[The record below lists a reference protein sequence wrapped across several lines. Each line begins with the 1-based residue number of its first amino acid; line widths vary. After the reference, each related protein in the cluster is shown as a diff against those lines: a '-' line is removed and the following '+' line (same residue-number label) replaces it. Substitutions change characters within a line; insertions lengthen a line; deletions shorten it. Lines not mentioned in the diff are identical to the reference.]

1 MLAKSAHFPSQQ
13 SGSEGWRA
21 IVTEQLDGSQR
32 LVFFLRYLPVS
43 HLYNALKEL
52 VPYAP
57 FAGRQYTTL
66 TATTR
71 MLR

>member
-1 MLAKSAHFPSQQ
+1 MLAKSAHFLSQQ
-13 SGSEGWRA
+13 SGPEVWRA
-21 IVTEQLDGSQR
+21 IVTKQLDGSQR
-32 LVFFLRYLPVS
+32 LVFFLRYLS
-43 HLYNALKEL
+43 YLYNALKEL